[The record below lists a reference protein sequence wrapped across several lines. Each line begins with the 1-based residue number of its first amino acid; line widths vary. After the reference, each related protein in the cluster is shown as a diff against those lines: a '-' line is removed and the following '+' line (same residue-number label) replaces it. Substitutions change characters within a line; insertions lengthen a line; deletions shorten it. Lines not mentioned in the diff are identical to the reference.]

1 MVATGKLLVAPAS
14 RRHSGTNPAARPLG
28 FCRKPTGRSVTE
40 EMLPLPVLH
49 VKQEVRFTHNPS
61 LERARQSVGNPPR
74 NCLPCHPMTRETVV
88 DSRQEI
94 LRTAARLSGGD
105 PRREILPP
113 AARLFQQRG
122 YDATSM
128 NDVAAALKL
137 SKGGLYHHFQSKD
150 EILFEIM
157 NHAMDITEERVL
169 NPVRTIGDA
178 DERLRALIR
187 LHIEV
192 VLSPRDR
199 EITVMLHENHPLP
212 PSLRKR
218 INSRKKD
225 YIHFL
230 ENLMAEVQGKSRSGQ
245 QARGKVTP
253 RAAAF
258 ALLGMINWIY
268 QWYKPEGELQAQN
281 LIPQFTELIFGGI
294 FA

>member
-1 MVATGKLLVAPAS
+1 M
-14 RRHSGTNPAARPLG
+14 AA
-28 FCRKPTGRSVTE
+28 
-40 EMLPLPVLH
+40 M
-49 VKQEVRFTHNPS
+49 
-61 LERARQSVGNPPR
+61 A
-74 NCLPCHPMTRETVV
+74 RETLI

-94 LRTAARLSGGD
+94 LRT
-105 PRREILPP
+105 

-157 NHAMDITEERVL
+157 NHAMEITQERVL
-169 NPVRTIGDA
+169 GPVRSIPDPE
-178 DERLRALIR
+178 ERLRTLIR

-212 PSLRKR
+212 PTLRKR
-218 INSRKKD
+218 INTRKKE
-225 YIHFL
+225 YIHFV
-230 ENLMAEVQGKSRSGQ
+230 EALMGEVQR
-245 QARGKVTP
+245 ARRAKGSVSP

-268 QWYKPEGELQAQN
+268 QWYKPEGNLQANN
-281 LIPQFTELIFGGI
+281 LVPQFTELVFGGI
-294 FA
+294 LA

>member
-1 MVATGKLLVAPAS
+1 MP
-14 RRHSGTNPAARPLG
+14 
-28 FCRKPTGRSVTE
+28 
-40 EMLPLPVLH
+40 
-49 VKQEVRFTHNPS
+49 
-61 LERARQSVGNPPR
+61 
-74 NCLPCHPMTRETVV
+74 RETLV

-94 LRTAARLSGGD
+94 LRT
-105 PRREILPP
+105 

-157 NHAMDITEERVL
+157 NHAMQITQERVL
-169 NPVRTIGDA
+169 APVRSISDPE
-178 DERLRALIR
+178 ERLRALIR

-212 PSLRKR
+212 PTLRKR
-218 INSRKKD
+218 INTRKKE
-225 YIHFL
+225 YVHFVESL
-230 ENLMAEVQGKSRSGQ
+230 ISEVQRSRRAPAS
-245 QARGKVTP
+245 VSP

-268 QWYKPEGELQAQN
+268 QWYKPEGELQTHN
-281 LIPQFTELIFGGI
+281 LIPQFTDLVFGGI
-294 FA
+294 LA

>member
-1 MVATGKLLVAPAS
+1 MP
-14 RRHSGTNPAARPLG
+14 
-28 FCRKPTGRSVTE
+28 
-40 EMLPLPVLH
+40 
-49 VKQEVRFTHNPS
+49 
-61 LERARQSVGNPPR
+61 
-74 NCLPCHPMTRETVV
+74 RETLV

-94 LRTAARLSGGD
+94 LRT
-105 PRREILPP
+105 

-157 NHAMDITEERVL
+157 NHAMEITQERVIS
-169 NPVRTIGDA
+169 PVRGIIDPV
-178 DERLRALIR
+178 ERLRALIR

-212 PSLRKR
+212 PTLRKR
-218 INSRKKD
+218 INTRKKE
-225 YIHFL
+225 YIHFV
-230 ENLMAEVQGKSRSGQ
+230 ENLMAEVQKVKQGKGGVS
-245 QARGKVTP
+245 P

-268 QWYKPEGELQAQN
+268 QWYKPEGNLQTHN
-281 LIPQFTELIFGGI
+281 LVPQFTELVFGGI
-294 FA
+294 LA

>member
-1 MVATGKLLVAPAS
+1 
-14 RRHSGTNPAARPLG
+14 
-28 FCRKPTGRSVTE
+28 
-40 EMLPLPVLH
+40 
-49 VKQEVRFTHNPS
+49 
-61 LERARQSVGNPPR
+61 
-74 NCLPCHPMTRETVV
+74 MTRETVI

-94 LRTAARLSGGD
+94 LRTS
-105 PRREILPP
+105 
-113 AARLFQQRG
+113 ARLFQQRG

-157 NHAMDITEERVL
+157 NHAMQITEERVL
-169 NPVRTIGDA
+169 KPVRGIAKA

-192 VLSPRDR
+192 VLSPADR

-212 PSLRKR
+212 PALRKR
-218 INSRKKD
+218 INQRKKE
-225 YIHFL
+225 YVHFVEGL
-230 ENLMAEVQGKSRSGQ
+230 IAEVQKETMKERHLSPGSEFAVS
-245 QARGKVTP
+245 P

-268 QWYKPEGELQAQN
+268 QWYKPEGKLQAQN
-281 LIPQFTELIFGGI
+281 LIAQFTELLFGGI

>member
-1 MVATGKLLVAPAS
+1 MA
-14 RRHSGTNPAARPLG
+14 
-28 FCRKPTGRSVTE
+28 
-40 EMLPLPVLH
+40 
-49 VKQEVRFTHNPS
+49 
-61 LERARQSVGNPPR
+61 
-74 NCLPCHPMTRETVV
+74 RETVV

-94 LRTAARLSGGD
+94 LRT
-105 PRREILPP
+105 

-157 NHAMDITEERVL
+157 NHAMEITQERVI
-169 NPVRTIGDA
+169 NPVRSIA
-178 DERLRALIR
+178 DPEERLRMLIR

-212 PSLRKR
+212 PTLRKR

-225 YIHFL
+225 YVHFL
-230 ENLMAEVQGKSRSGQ
+230 ENLMAEVQKEAQKKVQQDQNKVYHGKGREIG
-245 QARGKVTP
+245 
-253 RAAAF
+253 RASCRERVFRAV
-258 ALLGMINWIY
+258 
-268 QWYKPEGELQAQN
+268 
-281 LIPQFTELIFGGI
+281 
-294 FA
+294 

>member
-1 MVATGKLLVAPAS
+1 MSAM
-14 RRHSGTNPAARPLG
+14 AREA
-28 FCRKPTGRSVTE
+28 VI
-40 EMLPLPVLH
+40 
-49 VKQEVRFTHNPS
+49 
-61 LERARQSVGNPPR
+61 
-74 NCLPCHPMTRETVV
+74 

-94 LRTAARLSGGD
+94 LRA
-105 PRREILPP
+105 

-169 NPVRTIGDA
+169 GPVRGIA
-178 DERLRALIR
+178 NPEERLRALIR

-212 PSLRKR
+212 PALRRR
-218 INSRKKD
+218 INGRKKD

-230 ENLMAEVQGKSRSGQ
+230 ENLIAEIQGSRRS
-245 QARGKVTP
+245 APRVSP

-268 QWYKPEGELQAQN
+268 QWYKPEGELQVQN
-281 LIPQFTELIFGGI
+281 LVPQFTDLLFGGLL
-294 FA
+294 A

>member
-1 MVATGKLLVAPAS
+1 M
-14 RRHSGTNPAARPLG
+14 
-28 FCRKPTGRSVTE
+28 
-40 EMLPLPVLH
+40 
-49 VKQEVRFTHNPS
+49 
-61 LERARQSVGNPPR
+61 PR
-74 NCLPCHPMTRETVV
+74 EAVV

-94 LRTAARLSGGD
+94 LRT
-105 PRREILPP
+105 

-157 NHAMDITEERVL
+157 NHAMEITEERVL
-169 NPVRTIGDA
+169 APVRGIA
-178 DERLRALIR
+178 DPKERLRALIR

-212 PSLRKR
+212 PALRKR
-218 INSRKKD
+218 INSRKKA
-225 YIHFL
+225 YIHFVEGL
-230 ENLMAEVQGKSRSGQ
+230 IADVQKEAQKEVQKEAQRESQRTGASRPLVS
-245 QARGKVTP
+245 P

-268 QWYKPEGELQAQN
+268 QWYKPEGDLQTHN
-281 LIPQFTELIFGGI
+281 LVPQFTDLVFGGI
-294 FA
+294 LP

>member
-1 MVATGKLLVAPAS
+1 M
-14 RRHSGTNPAARPLG
+14 
-28 FCRKPTGRSVTE
+28 
-40 EMLPLPVLH
+40 
-49 VKQEVRFTHNPS
+49 
-61 LERARQSVGNPPR
+61 PR
-74 NCLPCHPMTRETVV
+74 EAVV

-94 LRTAARLSGGD
+94 LRT
-105 PRREILPP
+105 

-128 NDVAAALKL
+128 NDVAASLKL

-169 NPVRTIGDA
+169 APVRAIA
-178 DERLRALIR
+178 DPEDRLRALIR
-187 LHIEV
+187 LHMEI

-212 PSLRKR
+212 PALRKR
-218 INSRKKD
+218 INTRKKE
-225 YIHFL
+225 YVHFV
-230 ENLMAEVQGKSRSGQ
+230 ETLMAEVQQSAAKKSPKQSDRIVQRPGAS
-245 QARGKVTP
+245 AVTP

-268 QWYKPEGELQAQN
+268 QWYKPEGDLQANN
-281 LIPQFTELIFGGI
+281 LIPQFTELVFGGI
-294 FA
+294 LT

>member
-1 MVATGKLLVAPAS
+1 MSAMA
-14 RRHSGTNPAARPLG
+14 
-28 FCRKPTGRSVTE
+28 
-40 EMLPLPVLH
+40 
-49 VKQEVRFTHNPS
+49 
-61 LERARQSVGNPPR
+61 
-74 NCLPCHPMTRETVV
+74 RETVV

-94 LRTAARLSGGD
+94 LRT
-105 PRREILPP
+105 

-157 NHAMDITEERVL
+157 NHAMDITQDRVL
-169 NPVRTIGDA
+169 APARGIA
-178 DERLRALIR
+178 DPEERLRALIR

-192 VLSPRDR
+192 VLSPADR

-212 PSLRKR
+212 PVLRKR
-218 INSRKKD
+218 INIRKKE
-225 YIHFL
+225 YIHFVEDL
-230 ENLMAEVQGKSRSGQ
+230 IAQVQRSR
-245 QARGKVTP
+245 QAKGSVSP

-268 QWYKPEGELQAQN
+268 QWYKPEGELQTHN
-281 LIPQFTELIFGGI
+281 LVPQFTSLVFAGI
-294 FA
+294 LA

>member
-1 MVATGKLLVAPAS
+1 MVATGQLLVAPAS
-14 RRHSGTNPAARPLG
+14 RRHSGTKPAARPLG

-94 LRTAARLSGGD
+94 LRTAARL
-105 PRREILPP
+105 
-113 AARLFQQRG
+113 FQQRG

-150 EILFEIM
+150 EILYEIM
-157 NHAMDITEERVL
+157 NHAMEITQERVL
-169 NPVRTIGDA
+169 NPVRGIA
-178 DERLRALIR
+178 DPEERLRALIR

-212 PSLRKR
+212 PALRKR
-218 INSRKKD
+218 INTRKKD

-230 ENLMAEVQGKSRSGQ
+230 ESLMTEVQDKAKH
-245 QARGKVTP
+245 QAKGKVSP

-281 LIPQFTELIFGGI
+281 LIPQFTDLIFGGI

>member
-1 MVATGKLLVAPAS
+1 MISSLRGATPDECVRGYQWRGP
-14 RRHSGTNPAARPLG
+14 GTCAQN
-28 FCRKPTGRSVTE
+28 TGSAI
-40 EMLPLPVLH
+40 PWH
-49 VKQEVRFTHNPS
+49 
-61 LERARQSVGNPPR
+61 A
-74 NCLPCHPMTRETVV
+74 MTRETAV

-94 LRTAARLSGGD
+94 LRT
-105 PRREILPP
+105 

-128 NDVAAALKL
+128 NDVAASLKL

-157 NHAMDITEERVL
+157 NHAMEITEERVL
-169 NPVRTIGDA
+169 APVRGIA
-178 DERLRALIR
+178 NPEERLRALIR

-212 PSLRKR
+212 PALRKR

-230 ENLMAEVQGKSRSGQ
+230 ENLMADVQK
-245 QARGKVTP
+245 KVQEKVQEKGRAQTKAKVSP

-268 QWYKPEGELQAQN
+268 QWYKPGGPLTGDALVQQY
-281 LIPQFTELIFGGI
+281 TDIFFRGAVG
-294 FA
+294 

>member
-1 MVATGKLLVAPAS
+1 LNKPGFQGS
-14 RRHSGTNPAARPLG
+14 RQNSALYWHSCAQL
-28 FCRKPTGRSVTE
+28 
-40 EMLPLPVLH
+40 
-49 VKQEVRFTHNPS
+49 FTMSAVP
-61 LERARQSVGNPPR
+61 
-74 NCLPCHPMTRETVV
+74 RETVV

-94 LRTAARLSGGD
+94 LRT
-105 PRREILPP
+105 

-150 EILFEIM
+150 EILYEIM
-157 NHAMDITEERVL
+157 NHAMEITEERVL
-169 NPVRTIGDA
+169 NPVRGIA
-178 DERLRALIR
+178 DPEERLRALIR

-212 PSLRKR
+212 PALRKR
-218 INSRKKD
+218 INARKKD

-230 ENLMAEVQGKSRSGQ
+230 ENLMAEVQKEVQKEAQKEVQKRVQKESG
-245 QARGKVTP
+245 RRVSP

-281 LIPQFTELIFGGI
+281 LVPQFTDLIFGGI

>member
-1 MVATGKLLVAPAS
+1 
-14 RRHSGTNPAARPLG
+14 
-28 FCRKPTGRSVTE
+28 
-40 EMLPLPVLH
+40 
-49 VKQEVRFTHNPS
+49 
-61 LERARQSVGNPPR
+61 
-74 NCLPCHPMTRETVV
+74 MTRETVV

-94 LRTAARLSGGD
+94 LRT
-105 PRREILPP
+105 

-150 EILFEIM
+150 EILYEIM
-157 NHAMDITEERVL
+157 NHAMEITEQRVL
-169 NPVRTIGDA
+169 NPVRGIA
-178 DERLRALIR
+178 DPEERLRALIR

-212 PSLRKR
+212 PALRKR
-218 INSRKKD
+218 INIRKKD

-230 ENLMAEVQGKSRSGQ
+230 ESLMTEVQDKGQ
-245 QARGKVTP
+245 HREKGKVSP

-281 LIPQFTELIFGGI
+281 LIPQFTDLIFGGI

>member
-1 MVATGKLLVAPAS
+1 
-14 RRHSGTNPAARPLG
+14 
-28 FCRKPTGRSVTE
+28 
-40 EMLPLPVLH
+40 
-49 VKQEVRFTHNPS
+49 
-61 LERARQSVGNPPR
+61 
-74 NCLPCHPMTRETVV
+74 MTRETVV

-94 LRTAARLSGGD
+94 LRT
-105 PRREILPP
+105 

-157 NHAMDITEERVL
+157 NHAMEITQERVL
-169 NPVRTIGDA
+169 NPVRSIA
-178 DERLRALIR
+178 DPQERLRALIR

-212 PSLRKR
+212 PALRKR
-218 INSRKKD
+218 INARKKD

-230 ENLMAEVQGKSRSGQ
+230 ESLMAEVQVKVQEKVQDKAQSQ
-245 QARGKVTP
+245 TKGKVSP

-268 QWYKPEGELQAQN
+268 QWYKPEGELQAQS
-281 LIPQFTELIFGGI
+281 LIPQFTDLIFGGI

>member
-1 MVATGKLLVAPAS
+1 M
-14 RRHSGTNPAARPLG
+14 RRIGI
-28 FCRKPTGRSVTE
+28 
-40 EMLPLPVLH
+40 
-49 VKQEVRFTHNPS
+49 PS
-61 LERARQSVGNPPR
+61 R
-74 NCLPCHPMTRETVV
+74 NCLPCQPMTREAVV
-88 DSRQEI
+88 DPRQEI
-94 LRTAARLSGGD
+94 LRT
-105 PRREILPP
+105 

-157 NHAMDITEERVL
+157 DHAMEITQVRVL
-169 NPVRTIGDA
+169 DPVRGIA
-178 DERLRALIR
+178 DPEERLRALIR

-212 PSLRKR
+212 PGLRKR

-225 YIHFL
+225 YVHFL
-230 ENLMAEVQGKSRSGQ
+230 ENLMAEVQEKGRHQ
-245 QARGKVTP
+245 TRKVSP

-281 LIPQFTELIFGGI
+281 LIPQFTDLIFGGI
-294 FA
+294 FS

>member
-1 MVATGKLLVAPAS
+1 MA
-14 RRHSGTNPAARPLG
+14 
-28 FCRKPTGRSVTE
+28 
-40 EMLPLPVLH
+40 
-49 VKQEVRFTHNPS
+49 
-61 LERARQSVGNPPR
+61 
-74 NCLPCHPMTRETVV
+74 RETLI

-94 LRTAARLSGGD
+94 LRT
-105 PRREILPP
+105 

-157 NHAMDITEERVL
+157 NHAMEITQERVL
-169 NPVRTIGDA
+169 APVRSIVDPE
-178 DERLRALIR
+178 ERLRALIR

-212 PSLRKR
+212 PTLRKR
-218 INSRKKD
+218 INTRKKE
-225 YIHFL
+225 YIHFVEGL
-230 ENLMAEVQGKSRSGQ
+230 IAEVQRTRRAKGS
-245 QARGKVTP
+245 VTP

-281 LIPQFTELIFGGI
+281 LIPQFTDLIFGGI